1 MNLPVNIFSE
11 SIPEWILLTLGLI
24 VAFAI
29 TSATIPSI
37 VVISRLKNLC
47 NTPNNRTSHNGIIPN
62 LGGIGIFIG
71 LILSTVIFAGSL
83 FIFELKYI
91 ISGLIIIFF
100 VGLKDDILIIDPTKK
115 LAGQIF
121 AAFLVVIF
129 ADIRITSLFGI
140 FHILQLPYLFSVILT
155 IFVFIVIMNGF
166 NLIDGIDGLASGIG
180 ILTSSV
186 FGMWFWMTGDTAYA
200 IFSFSFVGSLI
211 AFFRFNVFGRKN
223 KIFMGDTGSMV
234 AGFAV
239 GIMACRFLQLV
250 PSSEG
255 DLAINSAPGV
265 VFGLLVI
272 PLFDSLRVFV
282 LRISQGISPF
292 KADRQHIH
300 HRLLELG
307 FTHLKSTLFLIS
319 ANIFFILISYI
330 LRNIGTILL
339 LSIILSLGSLLSYFL
354 VVFANKKRVK
364 NPRFYIGIGTIEER
378 EKMQKRKTLT
388 TFVQSDYN

>member
-100 VGLKDDILIIDPTKK
+100 VGVKDDILIIDPTKK